1 MIQAHM
7 KENATIPWWAAFG
20 APLVIVPLLVALLA
34 LGSPRRMDE
43 ARVPDAPDATR
54 IDSAQGT
61 LTPAPGARI
70 ELPPPDEV
78 AMRRKAAPCRPEE
91 RG

>member
-7 KENATIPWWAAFG
+7 RENATIPLWAAFG
-20 APLVIVPLLVALLA
+20 APLIIVPLLVALLA

-43 ARVPDAPDATR
+43 AAVPDAPSATW
-54 IDSAQGT
+54 IDSAQRT
-61 LTPAPGARI
+61 LTPAPAPRI
-70 ELPPPDEV
+70 ELPPPEEV
-78 AMRRKAAPCRPEE
+78 ALSRLAAPCGSEE